1 MSLSA
6 GRARAPGSAGP
17 RESDPTRRRPGGDP
31 VAPHALR
38 RGAGTAL
45 RVAWP
50 QTMGRPPCA
59 ERGRW
64 HCLPGAAEESSP
76 PFLEGPAGPGL
87 DGALPLQAPGHLL
100 KANERK
106 GVGGGRF
113 PLGAWC
119 LLRGR
124 LGSGLWVN
132 ACTVLRPA
140 AFSESDVKF
149 KRKKETRRRLVF
161 CVRFHTSRE
170 FWGIPEGVSFNN
182 LFFHE
187 AGGWRAKSRLSLT

>member
-1 MSLSA
+1 MSRGAPGQARRDLPGSSASPARAPRAEAPEPGAGRAPGSIPSGVSLSA

-17 RESDPTRRRPGGDP
+17 RESDPTRRRPGGAGGDR

-76 PFLEGPAGPGL
+76 PFLEGPASPGL

-106 GVGGGRF
+106 EGRKKKDSH
-113 PLGAWC
+113 
-119 LLRGR
+119 
-124 LGSGLWVN
+124 SGL
-132 ACTVLRPA
+132 
-140 AFSESDVKF
+140 
-149 KRKKETRRRLVF
+149 
-161 CVRFHTSRE
+161 
-170 FWGIPEGVSFNN
+170 GVCSG
-182 LFFHE
+182 E
-187 AGGWRAKSRLSLT
+187 DWEVAYGLTL